1 MKHFIATIRHHR
13 FRLEQLPLSFAVV
26 LARNRPQ
33 PAIAVGAVG
42 ICGWIEA
49 ASWRRFPSLTF
60 IQASNI
66 EGRLAQVGE
75 AFSLCGGRT
84 TAYHAFTGWESYFA
98 SMRQFVKSTGLFPS
112 GETERI
118 GRPS

>member
-13 FRLEQLPLSFAVV
+13 FRLEQLPLSFAVA
-26 LARNRPQ
+26 LDRNRPQ
-33 PAIAVGAVG
+33 PQWRKEPWR

-75 AFSLCGGRT
+75 AFSLGGGRT
-84 TAYHAFTGWESYFA
+84 TA
-98 SMRQFVKSTGLFPS
+98 
-112 GETERI
+112 
-118 GRPS
+118 